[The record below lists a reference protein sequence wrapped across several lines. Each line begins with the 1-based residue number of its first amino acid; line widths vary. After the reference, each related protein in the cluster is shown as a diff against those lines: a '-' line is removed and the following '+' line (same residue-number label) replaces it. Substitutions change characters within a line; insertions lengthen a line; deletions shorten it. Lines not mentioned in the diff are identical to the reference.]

1 MWVTVWLCGGYDDV
15 RTGRSDNG
23 VSLFF
28 PNYVHDYYTSLPQ
41 IKLIH
46 LGGSGAPKVVGL
58 EDRISALKAE
68 LAKHPA
74 PAVAG

>member
-1 MWVTVWLCGGYDDV
+1 M
-15 RTGRSDNG
+15 RTIRLGFN
-23 VSLFF
+23 LLTQI
-28 PNYVHDYYTSLPQ
+28 HTCAQ

-46 LGGSGAPKVVGL
+46 LAGSGAPSVVGL